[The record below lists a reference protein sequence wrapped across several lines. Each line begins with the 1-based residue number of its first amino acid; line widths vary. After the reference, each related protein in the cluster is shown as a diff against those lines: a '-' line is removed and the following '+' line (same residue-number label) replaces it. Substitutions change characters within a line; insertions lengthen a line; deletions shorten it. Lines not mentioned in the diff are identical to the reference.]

1 MNTLYTHIYFQFKT
15 MISSS
20 GIVHIAA
27 LFAIVVIMVTEIK
40 LGKDHCSWL
49 PILTTII
56 GYLMPQPKFTNPKK
70 RMSSSM
76 LHLDADFARVPNG
89 SNPAAASLDGT
100 DIARDPVVQ
109 PKSKSYRTL
118 FLESLPSVAL
128 FTAVAVWA
136 AISLSS
142 SDMFPASRNNNAVTT
157 VSYDVQGSTAASMTR
172 LDRQD
177 RPQSTLDERF
187 GSSSVCEYL
196 HGTAELNGICNDRSL
211 NHVVQI
217 TNGTL
222 GMCYVKNKEIAAR
235 VEINNA
241 TFSSGYTGWRLLLF
255 RMSRISDRLH
265 KANCYDMT
273 LGYKSETASS
283 CNDRVTITG
292 YPDVITLS
300 AHQWNDMVFYI
311 PDVLLAML
319 KCRPYTPA
327 DN

>member
-1 MNTLYTHIYFQFKT
+1 

-56 GYLMPQPKFTNPKK
+56 GYLMPQPQFTNPKK

-76 LHLDADFARVPNG
+76 LHLDADFARIPNG
-89 SNPAAASLDGT
+89 SNPAAAASEDGV
-100 DIARDPVVQ
+100 DIDREPVVP
-109 PKSKSYRTL
+109 PKRKSYRTL
-118 FLESLPSVAL
+118 ILKSLPSLAL
-128 FTAVAVWA
+128 FTAVVVWA

-142 SDMFPASRNNNAVTT
+142 SDTFPVSRKNNAETT
-157 VSYDVQGSTAASMTR
+157 VAYDVQGSTAARMTR
-172 LDRQD
+172 PDRQD
-177 RPQSTLDERF
+177 RPQLTHVERF
-187 GSSSVCEYL
+187 GSSSLCEYL
-196 HGTAELNGICNDRSL
+196 RGTAELNGMCNDRSL

-222 GMCYVKNKEIAAR
+222 GMCYVKNKEIGAR
-235 VEINNA
+235 VEINNG

-265 KANCYDMT
+265 KDNCYDMT
-273 LGYKSETASS
+273 LGYKNETASS
-283 CNDRVTITG
+283 CNDRVSITG

-300 AHQWNDMVFYI
+300 AHQWNDIVFYI

-319 KCRPYTPA
+319 QCRPYA
-327 DN
+327 VSDN